1 FSCNFHLFTL
11 CAYLFTQAHA
21 EDHAAIT
28 QFDENGAIFFLE
40 PVQNASSGVW
50 YGRYENVTAVFFC
63 QFLVPAQPEIHNIR
77 NWPKQTICRD
87 HAMVTQ
93 NDTVVTPGSLPNHAL
108 RSD

>member
-1 FSCNFHLFTL
+1 MFTL

-50 YGRYENVTAVFFC
+50 YGRYENVTAVFFLSIPRSC
-63 QFLVPAQPEIHNIR
+63 TARNPQYSQLAQ
-77 NWPKQTICRD
+77 T
-87 HAMVTQ
+87 
-93 NDTVVTPGSLPNHAL
+93 NDLS
-108 RSD
+108 